1 MGIQRSTFYY
11 QKKVNIPKIQQEI
24 LLKEKIQQIACSH
37 PYYGYRR
44 ITAQLKRE
52 KININ
57 HKRVLRMMRELGI
70 QARIKRKYV
79 ATTNSRHNNTIYPN
93 LIKDKVVTGIN
104 QVWCSDIT
112 YISILFG
119 FVYLAVI
126 IDIYSRKIVGY
137 AIGKTLSPQLAIAAL
152 KMAIANRNTD
162 KLIHHSDQGI
172 QYTCKD
178 YIKILKDNGIR
189 ISMSAKG
196 NPYDNAYAESLIKTI
211 KQEEVYLWQYET
223 FADVAERIPYFILD
237 VYNRKRLHSALG
249 YRPPEEFESLLA
261 EKGSQEVE
269 KAKTLFV

>member
-1 MGIQRSTFYY
+1 MDIKRSTFYY
-11 QKKVNIPKIQQEI
+11 QKKVNITRIQQEI
-24 LLKEKIQQIACSH
+24 SLKERIQQIAFKH

-52 KININ
+52 NMTIN
-57 HKRVLRMMRELGI
+57 HKRVLRIMRELGI
-70 QARIKRKYV
+70 QGRIKRKYV
-79 ATTNSRHNNTIYPN
+79 TTTNSKHNNQAYPN
-93 LIKDKVVTGIN
+93 LIKDFLTTGIN

-112 YISILFG
+112 YISIRFG

-137 AIGKTLSPQLAIAAL
+137 AIGKSLSPQLAIAAL

-196 NPYDNAYAESLIKTI
+196 NPYDNAYAESLIKTL

-223 FADVAERIPYFILD
+223 FSDVAERIPYFILD
-237 VYNRKRLHSALG
+237 VYNKKRLHSALG

-261 EKGSQEVE
+261 EKGSQKSE

>member
-1 MGIQRSTFYY
+1 MGIKRSSFNYQRKDN
-11 QKKVNIPKIQQEI
+11 QGKKQHEAF
-24 LLKEKIQQIACSH
+24 LKERIQQIAYEH

-52 KININ
+52 NMTIN

-70 QARIKRKYV
+70 QGRIKRKYV
-79 ATTNSRHNNTIYPN
+79 TTTNSRHNNQIYPN
-93 LIKDKVVTGIN
+93 LIKDYLTTGIN

-126 IDIYSRKIVGY
+126 IDIYSRKVVGY
-137 AIGKTLSPQLAIAAL
+137 AIGKSLSPQLAIAAL

-172 QYTCKD
+172 LYTCKE
-178 YIKILKDNGIR
+178 YKKILKDNGIR

-196 NPYDNAYAESLIKTI
+196 NPYDNAFAESLIKTL

-223 FADVAERIPYFILD
+223 FSDVAERITYFILD

-249 YRPPEEFESLLA
+249 
-261 EKGSQEVE
+261 
-269 KAKTLFV
+269 

>member
-1 MGIQRSTFYY
+1 MGIKRSTYYY
-11 QKKVNIPKIQQEI
+11 QKKVNITKIQQEI
-24 LLKEKIQQIACSH
+24 SLKERIQQIAYKH

-44 ITAQLKRE
+44 ITAQLHRE
-52 KININ
+52 KVSIN

-70 QARIKRKYV
+70 HARIKRKYV
-79 ATTNSRHNNTIYPN
+79 ATTNSRHNNLVYPN
-93 LIKDKVVTGIN
+93 LIKDKIPTGIN

-137 AIGKTLSPQLAIAAL
+137 AIGKSLSPQLAIAAL

-196 NPYDNAYAESLIKTI
+196 NPYDNAYAESLIKTL

-223 FADVAERIPYFILD
+223 FSDVAERIPYFILD

-261 EKGSQEVE
+261 ENASTEGE

>member
-1 MGIQRSTFYY
+1 MGIKRSTFYY
-11 QKKVNIPKIQQEI
+11 QKKVNRTNIQHEA
-24 LLKEKIQQIACSH
+24 LLKEKIQQIAYEH

-44 ITAQLKRE
+44 ITAQLHRE
-52 KININ
+52 NIKVN

-70 QARIKRKYV
+70 QGRIKRKYV
-79 ATTNSRHNNTIYPN
+79 TTTNSRHNNTIYPN

-112 YISILFG
+112 YISIRFG

-137 AIGKTLSPQLAIAAL
+137 AIGKTLSPHLAIAAL
-152 KMAIANRNTD
+152 KMAIASRDTD
-162 KLIHHSDQGI
+162 QLIHHSDQGI

-178 YIKILKDNGIR
+178 YIKILKDHGIR

-196 NPYDNAYAESLIKTI
+196 NPYDNAFAESLIKTL

-223 FADVAERIPYFILD
+223 YQDVIERIPYFILD
-237 VYNRKRLHSALG
+237 VYNKKRLHSALG

-261 EKGSQEVE
+261 EKGSQKGE

>member
-1 MGIQRSTFYY
+1 MSIKRSTFYY
-11 QKKVNIPKIQQEI
+11 QKKVNITKIQKEI
-24 LLKEKIQQIACSH
+24 SLKERIQQIAYKH

-44 ITAQLKRE
+44 ITAQLHRE
-52 KININ
+52 KVNIN

-79 ATTNSRHNNTIYPN
+79 ATTNSRHNNRVYPN
-93 LIKDKVVTGIN
+93 LIKDLLTTGIN

-137 AIGKTLSPQLAIAAL
+137 AISKFLFSQLTIAAL
-152 KMAIANRNTD
+152 NMAIASRNTD
-162 KLIHHSDQGI
+162 ELIHHSDQGI

-178 YIKILKDNGIR
+178 HIKILKDNGIR
-189 ISMSAKG
+189 ISMSVKG
-196 NPYDNAYAESLIKTI
+196 NPYDNAYAESLIKTL

-223 FADVAERIPYFILD
+223 YLDVIERIPYFILD
-237 VYNRKRLHSALG
+237 VYNRKRLHSA
-249 YRPPEEFESLLA
+249 
-261 EKGSQEVE
+261 
-269 KAKTLFV
+269 

>member
-1 MGIQRSTFYY
+1 MDIKRSTFYY
-11 QKKVNIPKIQQEI
+11 QKKENMARKQQEAF
-24 LLKEKIQQIACSH
+24 LQEKIQRIACEH

-52 KININ
+52 NMTIN
-57 HKRVLRMMRELGI
+57 HKRVLRMMRVLCI
-70 QARIKRKYV
+70 QAGIKRKYV
-79 ATTNSRHNNTIYPN
+79 TTTNSKHNNQIYPN
-93 LIKDKVVTGIN
+93 LFKDFLATGIN

-137 AIGKTLSPQLAIAAL
+137 AIGKSLSPQLAIDAL
-152 KMAIANRNTD
+152 KRAIANRNID
-162 KLIHHSDQGI
+162 KLIRHSDQGI

-189 ISMSAKG
+189 ISMSGKG
-196 NPYDNAYAESLIKTI
+196 NPYDNAFAESFIKTL
-211 KQEEVYLWQYET
+211 KQEEVVLWQYET
-223 FADVAERIPYFILD
+223 FSDTIERILYFILD
-237 VYNRKRLHSALG
+237 VYNKKRLHSALG

-261 EKGSQEVE
+261 KNASIESE